1 VAAVGPKVAETLGA
15 GVQAGALEAEAVEGG
30 AAIGQRGRAAAVGAR
45 GMGQERWWA
54 CVAQVGI

>member
-1 VAAVGPKVAETLGA
+1 VAETLGA

-30 AAIGQRGRAAAVGAR
+30 AATGQRGRAAAVGAR